1 MASEDKKRGSL
12 ALPTIQES
20 EEELD
25 NVIIEDILRSTR
37 KKRECRTPS
46 KKDSSAEK
54 KKSSDLS
61 TRKRSSRQSAEQARE
76 KITTLFNHH
85 DDKLGR
91 SIYTVSED
99 GLTSEESSDAFQ
111 PIADEEVM
119 PKGECKNKLIYYNFT
134 LIFLCVS

>member
-1 MASEDKKRGSL
+1 MACEDKKRGSL

-54 KKSSDLS
+54 KKSSDSS

-85 DDKLGR
+85 DDNKLGR

-119 PKGECKNKLIYYNFT
+119 PKGECKNKLIYNLT